1 MGEKS
6 KESSLI
12 AFFIL
17 GGVLCS
23 LLLNLFII
31 WASRRFNLFID
42 TATSDKP
49 QRFHTLP
56 TPRAG
61 GVGIF
66 APFFFTSLSLLHTQS
81 NFVYALLLGG
91 SLVFASGLIEDFN
104 ASLSPK
110 VRLFLQCLG
119 GGVFMYVSGLY
130 LKNLGFGITLPSYIA
145 IPFTL
150 FAIVGIINA
159 INIIDGFNGLAGG
172 ITLIALSFIA
182 LLCQSDLEFILL
194 LSLLGGILGFL
205 LLNFP
210 KGKIFLGDGGAY
222 FLGFVLA
229 VFLVWIT
236 QGEDSK
242 VNPWFGIGLLIYPF
256 WEVIFSIYRRRFKSK
271 TSAMLPDNQHF
282 HQILFLKTQ
291 SNPKTTLLI
300 LAFVLPFMAYAT
312 YLYQDEKALLLG
324 SAIFVCIY
332 LLLYKKLLK
341 LKSLRK

>member
-1 MGEKS
+1 MS
-6 KESSLI
+6 AYLL
-12 AFFIL
+12 F

-31 WASRRFNLFID
+31 WASKKFNLFVD
-42 TATSDKP
+42 TSTSNKP

-61 GVGIF
+61 GIGIF

-81 NFVYALLLGG
+81 SFLYAVLLGG

-110 VRLFLQCLG
+110 IRLFLQCLG
-119 GGVFMYVSGLY
+119 GGVFIYLSDLY
-130 LKNLGFGITLPSYIA
+130 LKNLGFTITLPPYIG

-172 ITLIALSFIA
+172 VALLATSLIALLSGNG
-182 LLCQSDLEFILL
+182 LEFILL
-194 LSLLGGILGFL
+194 LSLIGGIVGFL

-229 VFLVWIT
+229 VFLIWLT
-236 QGEDSK
+236 QNKNLEIS
-242 VNPWFGIGLLIYPF
+242 PWFGIGLLIYPF
-256 WEVIFSIYRRRFKSK
+256 WEVVFSIYRRKFKSK

-282 HQILFLKTQ
+282 HQLLFLKTH
-291 SNPKTTLLI
+291 SNPKTAFYILI
-300 LAFVLPFMAYAT
+300 FVAPFMIYAYIFC
-312 YLYQDEKALLLG
+312 QDEKALVLE
-324 SAIFVCIY
+324 SMIFVTIY
-332 LLLYKKLLK
+332 FLLYQRLVRFRLFCKK
-341 LKSLRK
+341 